1 MTVAISE
8 RVRSMMR
15 MTMADMANAADARP
29 GAFRLENADS
39 YLIPPEH
46 VLQATRDA
54 VGVDDF
60 NSYLPLRGLAT
71 MREGVAHRVREDFG
85 VDYDPDGEI
94 VISSGA
100 GESLLNS
107 LLAGIDPGDR
117 VLLTNPT
124 YSGMAQRVR
133 IAGGIQGFCDLV
145 RGPERWAL
153 DVGRL
158 RELAPG
164 CRAIFVASPCMP
176 TGTVFTPAET
186 EAIAAAAIE
195 NDALVIFNGAC
206 ERVAYDGRKVVHP
219 ATLAGMRERTIASA
233 ASRRTTECPAG
244 ESAGLPHPASLQRAL
259 EDIHIFNGI
268 MPSGFAQ
275 AGAAAALAGP
285 QDWQRGLVAAFEA
298 DRDALVE
305 ELAEA
310 PGIDAVRPEGGYY
323 LLQTSA
329 APGSPPTSSPNVC
342 WPRRRRS
349 HADARLGRR
358 RLRTS
363 RGAVHLHERTGGA
376 LREAG
381 DASLPSRVNTPL
393 SRPGRGGIPGGSVV
407 WSPGG
412 GDARRRGRGGNPRTT
427 SGIVK
432 NPRSGGARVWG

>member
-15 MTMADMANAADARP
+15 MTMADMADAADARP
-29 GAFRLENADS
+29 GSFRLENADS

-60 NSYLPLRGLAT
+60 NSYLPLRGLTT
-71 MREGVAHRVREDFG
+71 MRESVAHRFREDFG
-85 VDYDPDGEI
+85 LEYDPHGEI

-133 IAGGIQGFCDLV
+133 IAGGIQRFCDLV

-176 TGTVFTPAET
+176 TGTIFTPAET
-186 EAIAAAAIE
+186 EAIAATAIE

-219 ATLAGMRERTIASA
+219 ATLPGMRERTIAIGCVSKDYGMPGWRVGWA
-233 ASRRTTECPAG
+233 AAPRELA
-244 ESAGLPHPASLQRAL
+244 AAL
-259 EDIHIFNGI
+259 EDTHIFNGI

-298 DRDALVE
+298 NRDALLE

-310 PGIDAVRPEGGYY
+310 RGVDPVRPEGGYF
-323 LLQTSA
+323 LLA
-329 APGSPPTSSPNVC
+329 NVS
-342 WPRRRRS
+342 RTGLT
-349 HADARLGRR
+349 ADEFAQRLLAEHDVAVTPMHGW
-358 RLRTS
+358 
-363 RGAVHLHERTGGA
+363 GADDFGLHEVRFIFTNEPEER

-381 DASLPSRVNTPL
+381 RHVASF
-393 SRPGRGGIPGGSVV
+393 
-407 WSPGG
+407 
-412 GDARRRGRGGNPRTT
+412 AR
-427 SGIVK
+427 
-432 NPRSGGARVWG
+432 ACA